1 MKHLKSNLAIGGLVI
16 FIATIHGISHQM
28 PSFWFQIMLRW
39 LAIGGLCYIGI
50 RRSSLTYWIMLSMV
64 IGLEI
69 GLDFP
74 KIGQN
79 LGILSTIFIQLIKT
93 VIAPLLFGTLV
104 LGVASHGNLKQV
116 GRMGV
121 KSLIY
126 FEVAT
131 TFALIIGL
139 LAINLTKAGE
149 GIAHKEQI
157 STHAVISADKIAV
170 VLDSSKNT
178 YQLQHEGKALA
189 PAQPATGQD
198 WKKIIL
204 HIFPENMAKMVYE
217 GAVLQIVVFSLL
229 FAFGLSGLAEPHRK
243 TMLEW
248 TASLTEVMFKFTGL
262 IMYLAPFAVG
272 GAIAST
278 VSTMG
283 FEVVWNLLKLLSTLY
298 GALLV
303 FILTVFLPVMWFFKI
318 PLLNFFK
325 AVYEP
330 TSLAFATASS
340 EAALPKAMTAMEKF
354 GVPRKIVS
362 FVLPTGYS
370 FNLDGSTLYLS
381 LAAVFCAQ
389 AAGIHLSWT
398 TQILL
403 CLTLMLTSKGV
414 AGVPRASLVILA
426 GTLTQFNIPEWPIAI
441 ILGIDALMDM
451 GRTSVNLMGNCLA
464 SVVVAKWERAFEEK

>member
-1 MKHLKSNLAIGGLVI
+1 
-16 FIATIHGISHQM
+16 
-28 PSFWFQIMLRW
+28 
-39 LAIGGLCYIGI
+39 
-50 RRSSLTYWIMLSMV
+50 MLSMV
-64 IGLEI
+64 IGLETGI
-69 GLDFP
+69 DFP

-104 LGVASHGNLKQV
+104 LGVASHGNLKQI

-139 LAINLTKAGE
+139 FAINLTKAGE
-149 GIAHKEQI
+149 GIAHKEQNLKY
-157 STHAVISADKIAV
+157 AVISADKIAV
-170 VLDSSKNT
+170 VLDTSKNT
-178 YQLQHEGKALA
+178 YQLQHEGKSLT
-189 PAQPATGQD
+189 PAQPVTGQD

-204 HIFPENMAKMVYE
+204 HIFPENISKMVYE
-217 GAVLQIVVFSLL
+217 GAVLQIVIFSLL
-229 FAFGLSGLAEPHRK
+229 FAFGLSAVAEPHRK

-283 FEVVWNLLKLLSTLY
+283 FEVVWNLLKLLGTLY

-303 FILTVFLPVMWFFKI
+303 FILTVFLPVIWFFKI

-330 TSLAFATASS
+330 ASLAFATASS

-426 GTLTQFNIPEWPIAI
+426 GTLTQFNIPEWPIAV

-464 SVVVAKWERAFEEK
+464 SAVVAKWEGEFEEPQPAQG